1 MESLQ
6 LSDYWAAPCVQDSDE
21 YKAAVRPR
29 LRSMVASEYREWLIL
44 YVVKS
49 TVTDAAIK
57 AAKRVYARL
66 EDDFNTKKR
75 ER

>member
-1 MESLQ
+1 
-6 LSDYWAAPCVQDSDE
+6 
-21 YKAAVRPR
+21 
-29 LRSMVASEYREWLIL
+29 MVASEYREWLIL

-57 AAKRVYARL
+57 AAKRVFARL